1 MFAISM
7 ALFLFAMFAVAV
19 DLTELYAAHVRFAD
33 AAEQAA
39 MAGAGQVDY
48 ASAKAGFPQV
58 SSTYQSVCTATGD
71 SDSGLPGSTVYQLT
85 AGNVV
90 VATVSAQVSVPI
102 PLFGAGITVKS
113 SFDVKSGSYVVRLVV
128 RDSEGQMMAAEN
140 GAVEIP

>member
-71 SDSGLPGSTVYQLT
+71 SDSGLPGSTVCQLT

-102 PLFGAGITVKS
+102 PLFGAGITVTAT
-113 SFDVKSGSYVVRLVV
+113 YR
-128 RDSEGQMMAAEN
+128 AAPVL
-140 GAVEIP
+140 GGLQPVA